1 MDKPNAHN
9 ELLPHLFRQ
18 EYAKMTAVLCRHFGL
33 QHIEIAEDIVS
44 DTFLKASEHWA
55 INGIPENPTAWF
67 YTVAKNKT
75 KDYFKNLSVFETKIK
90 TQIETDKLQREHDF
104 EYNSQ
109 IIADSQLAMIFAVC
123 NPANS
128 NESQICLALQILCG
142 FSVEEIAN
150 AFLTK
155 TETIKKRLQRA
166 RTNLRNDNFQ
176 IKNLS
181 EIEIK
186 SRLETVLKT
195 LYLLFNEGYFSK
207 TNNKQI
213 RIELC
218 SEATRL
224 TLLLTENPLT
234 NTAHVNALLALMCFQ
249 SSRLEARTN
258 INGEAILFKEQ
269 DKSLWDQSLIQRGNY
284 YLVNAT
290 NGNEV
295 SKYHL
300 EAGIAYWH
308 TTSTDNGKWE
318 HILQLYNQLI
328 LIEYSPITA
337 LNRTF
342 AFAKVY
348 GYDKAILEAEKL
360 CLTENSHY
368 HALLGYLYADTNI
381 DKSIVHYEQAITLT
395 KSRIEKQTLQKEI
408 ELLKGNKS

>member
-1 MDKPNAHN
+1 MINSKSYK

-33 QHIEIAEDIVS
+33 QHIEIAEDIAS

-55 INGIPENPTAWF
+55 INGIPKNPTAWL

-75 KDYFKNLSVFETKIK
+75 KDYFKKLSVFETKIK
-90 TQIETDKLQREHDF
+90 NEQPTNIQK
-104 EYNSQ
+104 EYDLEFGNQ
-109 IIADSQLAMIFAVC
+109 IISDSQLAMIFAVC
-123 NPANS
+123 NPINS
-128 NESQICLALQILCG
+128 DESQICLALQILCG

-155 TETIKKRLQRA
+155 SETIKKRLQRA

-176 IKNLS
+176 IKNLNET
-181 EIEIK
+181 EI
-186 SRLETVLKT
+186 RLRLDIVLKT
-195 LYLLFNEGYFSK
+195 LYLLFSEGYFSK
-207 TNNKQI
+207 TDDKQI
-213 RIELC
+213 RIDLC

-234 NTAHVNALLALMCFQ
+234 NTPQTNALLALMCFQ

-258 INGEAILFKEQ
+258 DKGDAVLFDEQ
-269 DKSLWDQSLIQRGNY
+269 DKSMWDKSLIERGNY
-284 YLVNAT
+284 YLTNAT
-290 NGNEV
+290 NGNEI

-308 TTSTDNGKWE
+308 TTPTDQNKWQ

-337 LNRTF
+337 LNRAF

-348 GYDKAILEAEKL
+348 GNNKAITEAKKL
-360 CLTENSHY
+360 NLVESNYY
-368 HALLGYLYADTNI
+368 HELLGYLYSDRNVEKAI
-381 DKSIVHYEQAITLT
+381 EHYEQAIKLT
-395 KSRIEKQTLQKEI
+395 KSKSEKQTLKKEI
-408 ELLKGNKS
+408 ERLKKM